1 MPTFDVGYL
10 KRESNRMRQ
19 ALVWG
24 FSVRFQCFIELSAL
38 IRAVER
44 SEPTDDA
51 LAAFQT
57 EARRLAQL
65 VALSQPSLVGA
76 SRFAKTLLRDG
87 HTNEVAGQW
96 TFSSLSDDAWETLCR
111 YPSDTATM
119 ASGSRPRKVG
129 PSSDGRW
136 SRRCSTTM
144 LRSPNTSS
152 FSRRG
157 VR

>member
-111 YPSDTATM
+111 YPSDTGT
-119 ASGSRPRKVG
+119 K
-129 PSSDGRW
+129 
-136 SRRCSTTM
+136 
-144 LRSPNTSS
+144 
-152 FSRRG
+152 G
-157 VR
+157 VRFETPEGRAVIGWALVPSVFDDDAEDTEYKLVLPEGR